1 MTDDQAAQGPPRPDP
16 ALKELDFLVGTWSIR
31 GNMAGSDEE
40 NIVGESTFEWLPGGF
55 FLRQVMRID
64 FAGQFQAEGEEL
76 IGYDPE
82 TEKFPSYVFSN
93 SSPEPLPYEYEV
105 KDGSM
110 KIRVSHGILDA
121 TFTGEVGQ
129 DGKTYSGGWRP
140 NPGADPT
147 VNLAYYVR
155 GERVG

>member
-1 MTDDQAAQGPPRPDP
+1 MTDDQAPQRPPQPDP
-16 ALKELDFLVGTWSIR
+16 ALSELDFLVGTWSIR
-31 GNMAGSDEE
+31 GKMAGSDEE
-40 NIVGESTFEWLPGGF
+40 NIVGTSTFEWLPGGF

-76 IGYDPE
+76 IGYDAE
-82 TEKFPSYVFSN
+82 TGKFPSYVFSN

-105 KDGSM
+105 KDRSM
-110 KIRVSHGILDA
+110 KITVSHGILDA
-121 TFTGEVGQ
+121 TFTGEVGE

-140 NPGADPT
+140 NAGADLT
-147 VNLAYYVR
+147 VNLAYDIR